1 VSIRTVLIMALALV
15 FGGSAAVGIGKL
27 RAPQT
32 VAAPETVA
40 VVVAAVDVPRFT
52 TVSADML
59 KTQEYPKDLVP
70 PEALTNIEDAVGRV
84 SFSPLVKD
92 EPILNRKLAVRG
104 AGRGMAA
111 IIPLGMRA
119 FTIQT
124 PSISAGVA
132 GFILPGNKVD
142 VLLTVSGH
150 KASDANGASTVTLL
164 QQVEILA
171 VDQRVE
177 APTDNKVDVKELR
190 SVTLLVTPDQASRLN
205 LGQNKGVLH
214 LSLRNPEDKVS
225 ADTRLATL
233 RDLGLGEDRPPEA
246 PKQEKPREAPKQ
258 EKPVSRPTPKPP
270 QPIHVRTLRGAHE
283 GGVLIQPE

>member
-1 VSIRTVLIMALALV
+1 VSIRSVLIVVLALV

-27 RAPQT
+27 RGPQT
-32 VAAPETVA
+32 VAVTETVA

-52 TVSADML
+52 TISAEML

-70 PEALTNIEDAVGRV
+70 PGALASIADAVGRV
-84 SFSPLVKD
+84 SFSPLVMD
-92 EPILNRKLAVRG
+92 EPILNGKLAALG

-111 IIPLGMRA
+111 IIPKGMRA

-124 PSISAGVA
+124 PSISSSVA

-142 VLLTVSGH
+142 VLLTVTGQEAH
-150 KASDANGASTVTLL
+150 DANGSRTVTLL
-164 QQVEILA
+164 QQAEILA

-177 APTDNKVDVKELR
+177 APAENKVDVKELR

-214 LSLRNPEDKVS
+214 LSLRNPEDQVS
-225 ADTRLATL
+225 ANTRRATMS
-233 RDLGLGEDRPPEA
+233 DLGLVDEKPPEPA
-246 PKQEKPREAPKQ
+246 KVEKPA
-258 EKPVSRPTPKPP
+258 VRPTPAPKPRP
-270 QPIHVRTLRGAHE
+270 VQIRTLRGAHE
-283 GGVLIQPE
+283 GRVIIEPE